1 MSLKIYKQSIGG
13 GEISPS
19 MYSRITDPSY
29 SAGLA
34 KCRNMIV
41 EPQGPV
47 VRRPGFSMVRETKY
61 PDRKCRLIPF
71 TFSATQTMILE
82 FGHHYVRFHTNGS
95 TLMNG
100 NVPYEVATDYDESEL
115 FDID

>member
-47 VRRPGFSMVRETKY
+47 VRRPGSQWCVRPNIRTEN
-61 PDRKCRLIPF
+61 
-71 TFSATQTMILE
+71 A
-82 FGHHYVRFHTNGS
+82 
-95 TLMNG
+95 
-100 NVPYEVATDYDESEL
+100 A
-115 FDID
+115 